1 MGWRSRAGPPPCIWD
16 NASVRP
22 SSGQIAESGAP
33 RTRRVGATAVA
44 VLLVRP
50 SNADAMS
57 GCARHADVVPDRIFD
72 EPRLAAIYDDLDAD
86 RSDLDVYMSIVRDLG
101 ARSVLDVGCGTGTF
115 ACMLARAGFE
125 VTGVD
130 PAVAMLAVARD
141 KEGADRVQWIHGV
154 ATELPPMRVDLAT
167 MTGNVAQVFLD
178 DDEWTRT
185 LEALRGVLRPGGYF
199 VFESRR
205 PERQAWL
212 EWNREDSF
220 TRVEIDGVGVVESWY
235 DVIDVSPPL
244 VTFRGTLVFHT
255 DGTKLTSDSTLRFR
269 ERDEIVESL
278 ELTGFQTDK
287 VREAP
292 DRPGKEYVFLAV
304 RG

>member
-1 MGWRSRAGPPPCIWD
+1 M
-16 NASVRP
+16 
-22 SSGQIAESGAP
+22 
-33 RTRRVGATAVA
+33 
-44 VLLVRP
+44 
-50 SNADAMS
+50 
-57 GCARHADVVPDRIFD
+57 VPDRIFD

-86 RSDLDVYMSIVRDLG
+86 RSDLDAYMSIVRDLG

-115 ACMLARAGFE
+115 ACMLAQAGFE

-130 PAVAMLAVARD
+130 PAAAMLAVARD

-185 LEALRGVLRPGGYF
+185 LEAVRRVLRPGGYL

-220 TRVEIDGVGVVESWY
+220 RRVEIDGVGVVESWH
-235 DVIDVSPPL
+235 DVIDVSSPL
-244 VTFRGTLVFHT
+244 VTFRRTLAFHA

-269 ERDEIVESL
+269 TLDEIVESL
-278 ELTGFQTDK
+278 ALTGFQTDE

-292 DRPGKEYVFLAV
+292 DRTGKEYVFLAV
-304 RG
+304 RD